1 MSVNTKWLSIFS
13 SLLLGIISSNSSQA
27 AIVADSVTLYTPYT
41 KISVPP
47 GQSID
52 YVVDI
57 INNSKEVRDAEI
69 SLAGLPRGWNYD
81 LKAGSYN
88 IRQISILPRERKNL
102 NLKVEVPLKVNKGS
116 YRFRIVA
123 GGYGELPLTVI
134 VSEQGTYKTE
144 LTTQQANME
153 GNSSATFTFNATLKN
168 LTADNQL
175 YALMANAP
183 VGWNVTFK
191 ANYKQATSV
200 SVDPNS
206 TTNISIDVDPPDMIP
221 EGAYKIPVRAVT
233 SSTSAALDLEV
244 VVTGS
249 YFMTLTTPTGLLST
263 TITSGDEKRLELV
276 VNNTGSSIL
285 KDVKLTAETP
295 VNWTVTFDPKKV
307 DKIEA
312 GGKAQVFA
320 TIKASKN
327 AIAGDYV
334 TNIEARVP
342 EVSSKASFRVSVKT
356 PLLQGWIGIFIIIIA
371 LGSVYYLFRKYG
383 RR

>member
-1 MSVNTKWLSIFS
+1 
-13 SLLLGIISSNSSQA
+13 LGIISSNSSQA